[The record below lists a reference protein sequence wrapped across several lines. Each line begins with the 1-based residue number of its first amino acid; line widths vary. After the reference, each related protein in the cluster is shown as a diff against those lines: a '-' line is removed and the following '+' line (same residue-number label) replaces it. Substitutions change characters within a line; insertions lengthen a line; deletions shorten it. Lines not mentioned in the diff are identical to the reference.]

1 MDYLIAIYTGKK
13 LFTLTLKPGITATVG
28 DSLTDT
34 IVMERSGLGSSYLTL
49 TCEQGGVK
57 IHSRKNMKYEGQETS
72 NRVFS
77 SGDVVAITE
86 IVTLAIFDSHNK
98 LSGSLNLREFDE
110 LQLGRSFNSND
121 ICLRYPNVSSVHA
134 ALERIDSHWHV
145 KDLNSRNGTFVNGQ
159 LVEPGQSVI
168 AEEVNVFIGGFMFY
182 IQNDTLQF
190 SNTPGE
196 VEFQPDLMS
205 EFIQNTKPVQKR
217 YPFFQKSPRLRP
229 RTEKLEF
236 EIMSPPNAGNKPQIS
251 WLSLLLPPFLMVVV
265 MSSVAIMMKNYTML
279 MFSVPMSLMSV
290 VVTIVNN
297 KSNLKKWQKT
307 NGLAL
312 EKYQEHLIK
321 REQEITKAEGEYISS
336 LSLISPGVHECIAI
350 AENVNR
356 RLWERTNKDS
366 DFLSVRLGTGEIESN
381 VKIRIPRAQLQIEE
395 NVSIKQAEELQER
408 HVKLTGV
415 PVCHSF
421 LSSPITGLAGRPEHV
436 RQIAGRIILD
446 IATHHS
452 YEDVK
457 IVCVYP
463 EEESKEWE
471 WIKWLPH
478 VWNAARTKRYIACT
492 REDSRT
498 MLREIGETLKIR
510 RRDNSGN
517 SREDVAPAMPFY
529 FLLLADRYLVES
541 SGEQFLPESSSLG
554 FATLYAYGDIG
565 ALPGEC
571 QTVITC
577 DNPACVQNTTPEAKN
592 RNVFFMPDKI
602 TVSQLDKFA
611 RALAPVRLLQSGKGD
626 SWPKSISFLQG
637 FHVRTVE
644 ELKVLERWQKSWSP
658 KSLAA
663 PIGVKANGDTFSFD
677 IYEKAMGPHGITAGT
692 SGSGKS
698 EMLTTWLLS
707 MALNF
712 SPDDL
717 NLALIE
723 FKGNDL
729 SNILKPLPHIAG
741 VVSNMNDPSTIARCI
756 KSLEGEKARRM
767 KIFEEATWLS
777 TKSISAYQTYQKEHV
792 GVEPLPYLLIVV
804 DEFAEFA
811 TQYPEYSNDFIN
823 SIARVGR
830 SIGMYIVLTMQSPQG
845 VVKGQVSSNTKFRIC
860 LKTANASESKE
871 ILGTNDAFGISA
883 PGRAI
888 IKVGNNEVYEQ
899 VQTFYAK
906 APYNPASTKKGPTT
920 EINIVELNGK
930 RTRPVNYDKTVKA
943 TRDALS
949 EGNAIVNN
957 IIETAKNNT
966 ISWARHVWLDPLPP
980 HPIDPTKSNSP
991 LQWLYLNDLVQDRLA
1006 FQDGQWT
1013 AKNSGM
1019 SAIVGMIDD
1028 PAQQAQYPFV
1038 LDFANDGHQ
1047 VVYGAPS
1054 SGKTTFIQTTLLS
1067 VALTY
1072 TPEQVH
1078 FLIFDYGNAGL
1089 KIFDNLPHT
1098 LLITGP
1104 GDKEN
1109 ITKAKDF
1116 IEGEINS
1123 RKALFASND
1132 VGDLEA
1138 YREVSG
1144 KTLPIVIITV
1154 DNVTSLYNNNP
1165 ELMDLLSQL
1174 AREGGSLGLYLLL
1187 SNTSTSNMFKV
1198 TSYVK
1203 SSHTLQM
1210 TDKSDYKAIL
1220 SGKTKTE
1227 PGSYSGR
1234 GLTTEFMLEF
1244 QTALCVNGETPGER
1258 VKILR
1263 ELCKSM
1269 SDNWTGKKA
1278 SIDSAEAEPVE
1289 IGDLESN
1296 SDYVQIGMN
1305 KQTRQPVEFS
1315 FNKMGGCIIT
1325 GTDGGG
1331 KSNVLGLIARTLAKD
1346 EKTKLYIY
1354 EDKPFLENLC
1364 KGAKVVHDG
1373 KGTDEIMIELEQAFN
1388 ERDDESEGRIVL
1400 CVDNFLKFYEDMS
1413 EDSAKILNAITEG
1426 GADRGIYTYIT
1437 FDSKGLAKT
1446 YTYRVKSFANCL
1458 VNENAIVVGGNLA
1471 SYLPLQS
1478 LHSGENLT
1486 FAKYEGCII
1495 HNKKLVQVK
1504 FAKV

>member
-1 MDYLIAIYTGKK
+1 MNYLIAIYTGKK
-13 LFTLTLKPGITATVG
+13 LFTLTLTPGITATVG
-28 DSLTDT
+28 DSQTDT
-34 IVMERSGLGSSYLTL
+34 IIMERLGLGSSYLTL
-49 TCEQGGVK
+49 ACDQGGVK
-57 IHSRKNMKYEGQETS
+57 IHSRNPMKFGNEETS
-72 NRVFS
+72 NRIFS
-77 SGDVVAITE
+77 SGDIVAINDK
-86 IVTLAIFDSHNK
+86 ITLAIFDSHNK
-98 LSGSLNLREFDE
+98 LSSSLNLREFDE
-110 LQLGRSFNSND
+110 LRLGRSYNNND
-121 ICLRYPNVSSVHA
+121 VCLKYPSVSSIHA
-134 ALERIDSHWHV
+134 ALERINDHWHV
-145 KDLNSRNGTFVNGQ
+145 KDFNSKNGTFVNGE
-159 LVEPGQSVI
+159 LVENGQSII
-168 AEEVNVFIGGFMFY
+168 AEEVNIFVGGFVFY
-182 IQNDTLQF
+182 IQNDTLIF
-190 SNTPGE
+190 KNTPGE
-196 VEFQPDLMS
+196 VEFQPDIMS
-205 EFIQNTKPVQKR
+205 ELLQNNKPVQKR
-217 YPFFQKSPRLRP
+217 YPFFQKSPRLRT
-229 RTEKLEF
+229 RTEKLEI
-236 EIMSPPNAGNKPQIS
+236 EIMSPPNAGSKPQIS
-251 WLSLLLPPFLMVVV
+251 WMSLLLPPFLMVIV
-265 MSSVAIMMKNYTML
+265 MSSVALMMKNYTML

-297 KSNLKKWQKT
+297 RSNLKKWQKT

-312 EKYQEHLIK
+312 EKYNDYLI
-321 REQEITKAEGEYISS
+321 EQEKTITKTEGEYISS
-336 LSLISPGVHECIAI
+336 LSLISPGVHECISI
-350 AENVNR
+350 AENVSR

-366 DFLSVRLGTGEIESN
+366 DFMSVRVGTCETASN
-381 VKIRIPRAQLQIEE
+381 VTIRIPHAQLQIEE
-395 NVSIKQAEELQER
+395 NITTKQAEDLQQR
-408 HVKLTGV
+408 HLKLTGV

-421 LSSPITGLAGRPEHV
+421 LSAPITGLAGKPENV
-436 RQIAGRIILD
+436 KQIAGRIILD

-457 IVCVYP
+457 IICVYP
-463 EEESKEWE
+463 EHESKDWE
-471 WIKWLPH
+471 WLKWLPH
-478 VWNAARTKRYIACT
+478 VWNAARTKRYIVCN
-492 REDSRT
+492 RDDSRS
-498 MLREIGETLKIR
+498 MLREIAETLKIR

-517 SREDVAPAMPFY
+517 NSGDTTLAMPFY
-529 FLLLADRYLVES
+529 FLLLADRSLVEA

-554 FATLYAYGDIG
+554 FAALYAYGDIG

-577 DNPACVQNTTPEAKN
+577 DNPACIQNTTPDAKT
-592 RNVFFMPDKI
+592 RNIYFTPDKV
-602 TVSQLDKFA
+602 TVSQLDNFA
-611 RALAPVRLLQSGKGD
+611 RALAPVKLLQTGKGD

-637 FHVRTVE
+637 FHVKTVE
-644 ELKVLERWQKSWSP
+644 DLKVLERWEKAWSP

-707 MALNF
+707 MALNY

-717 NLALIE
+717 NIALIE

-792 GVEPLPYLLIVV
+792 GVLPMPYLLIIV

-906 APYNPASTKKGPTT
+906 ATYNPDSIKKGPVS

-930 RTRPVNYDKTVKA
+930 RTRPEIYDKTVKA

-957 IIETAKNNT
+957 IIDTAKNNN
-966 ISWARHVWLDPLPP
+966 IKSARHVWLDPLPP
-980 HPIDPTKSNSP
+980 YPIEPNKSNSP
-991 LQWLYLNDLVQDRLA
+991 LKWLYLDDMIQDRLA
-1006 FQDGQWT
+1006 FKDGQWIT
-1013 AKNSGM
+1013 KNSGM
-1019 SAIVGMIDD
+1019 SVIVGMIDD
-1028 PAQQAQYPFV
+1028 PSQQAQYPFI
-1038 LDFANDGHQ
+1038 LDFGKDGHQ
-1047 VVYGAPS
+1047 VIYGAPS
-1054 SGKTTFIQTTLLS
+1054 SGKTTFIQTVLLS
-1067 VALTY
+1067 TALTY
-1072 TPEQVH
+1072 TPAQVQ

-1098 LLITGP
+1098 LLIATP
-1104 GDKEN
+1104 GDKEKIN
-1109 ITKAKDF
+1109 KAKDF
-1116 IEGEINS
+1116 IESEINS
-1123 RKALFASND
+1123 RKALFAAND

-1144 KTLPIVIITV
+1144 KTLPIIIITV

-1187 SNTSTSNMFKV
+1187 SNTSTSNMFKI

-1203 SSHTLQM
+1203 SNHTLQM

-1220 SGKTKTE
+1220 SGRTKTE
-1227 PGSYSGR
+1227 PGNYSGR

-1244 QTALCVNGETPGER
+1244 QTALCVSGDTPGER

-1263 ELCKSM
+1263 DLCKSM
-1269 SDNWTGKKA
+1269 TENWNGKTA
-1278 SIDSAEAEPVE
+1278 SIEKAEAEPIN

-1296 SDYVQIGMN
+1296 SEHVQIGVN
-1305 KQTRQPVEFS
+1305 KQTRQPVDFI
-1315 FNKMGGCIIT
+1315 FNEMNGCIIT
-1325 GTDGGG
+1325 GIDGGG
-1331 KSNVLGLIARTLAKD
+1331 KSNVLGLIAKTLAKD

-1354 EDKPFLENLC
+1354 EDKPFLEKLC
-1364 KGAKVVHDG
+1364 PGAKVAHDG
-1373 KGTDEIMIELEQAFN
+1373 KGTDAIMSELEQAFN
-1388 ERDDESEGRIVL
+1388 EHEDESEGRIVL
-1400 CVDNFLKFYEDMS
+1400 CVDNFLNFYEDMS
-1413 EDSAKILNAITEG
+1413 EDSAKILNAITES
-1426 GADRGIYTYIT
+1426 GADRGIYSYIA
-1437 FDSKGLAKT
+1437 FDAQGLAKT
-1446 YTYRVKSFANCL
+1446 YTYRVKSFMNSL
-1458 VNENAIVVGGNLA
+1458 VNENAIVVGGSLA

-1478 LHSGENLT
+1478 LHSGDNLT